1 MILHPQGR
9 VKTFQRSLAALCL
22 QLDSSPEMPPNW
34 LLMRH
39 PPGQAPRG
47 AITDGQMTL
56 SDLRGGPAS
65 RGEKQ
70 GPGRDNGGIR
80 ASENCRFMLALV
92 AAGTRRER
100 RLGRMLLR
108 QVEDDGARRLVRLFR
123 RPERRSREGRDT
135 LSRPVDGRLVRPLCW
150 ARQYTPLEGPY
161 FNCSIYPFDDIT
173 ERGNIWQ

>member
-80 ASENCRFMLALV
+80 ASENSRFMLALV

-108 QVEDDGARRLVRLFR
+108 QLEDDGDRRQSDSFGTLSAD
-123 RPERRSREGRDT
+123 PEGRDT
-135 LSRPVDGRLVRPLCW
+135 LSRPVDSRLVRPLCW

-161 FNCSIYPFDDIT
+161 FNCSIHPSTI
-173 ERGNIWQ
+173 

>member
-22 QLDSSPEMPPNW
+22 QFDSSPEMPPNW

-80 ASENCRFMLALV
+80 ASENSRFMLALV
-92 AAGTRRER
+92 AAGTRRGH

-108 QVEDDGARRLVRLFR
+108 QLEDDGDRRQSDSF
-123 RPERRSREGRDT
+123 GT
-135 LSRPVDGRLVRPLCW
+135 LSADPEKVEIHFLGRWTADWSDPCAGLGNTRHW
-150 ARQYTPLEGPY
+150 
-161 FNCSIYPFDDIT
+161 
-173 ERGNIWQ
+173 RGLISTAASTHSTI